1 MRLRVDLRLRL
12 RVWRFSVGGF
22 EVESVSVWVCVWV
35 GGLVGGRVG
44 NKCPS
49 HTRE

>member
-22 EVESVSVWVCVWV
+22 EVESVSVWV
-35 GGLVGGRVG
+35 GGWEGWWEGGQQV
-44 NKCPS
+44 S
-49 HTRE
+49 LTHT